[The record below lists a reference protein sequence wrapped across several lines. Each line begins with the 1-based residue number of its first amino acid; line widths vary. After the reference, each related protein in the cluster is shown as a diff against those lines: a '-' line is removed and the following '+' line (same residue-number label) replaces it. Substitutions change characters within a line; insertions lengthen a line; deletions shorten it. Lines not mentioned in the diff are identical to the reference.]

1 MAAET
6 DVTGPPAGAPSG
18 TPRVAPGEP
27 AATARLLDDPAT
39 ADLKAKVDAAWEEFA
54 RALGSALGQLPAGV
68 QLDLTLDPTA
78 AGTGEAVYEVGLSMA
93 DDKQLYGEAVGNASL
108 PDGHRLDR
116 AAVADLVALGWSP
129 PGVVERSGNR
139 FGLQASA
146 EDASRVAAAVTRTLR
161 DVYGA
166 PHPAFLTYEVSGTRA
181 GAAALLQGAAEG
193 TIELPPLGSARPA
206 PVTAELAELGDT
218 APIPVPA
225 PVDFDLLTER
235 VRTVV
240 AALQKTSPETLQ
252 TDEDGDIGIRAG
264 SAMVFVR
271 VHRNPALVDVYSPLL
286 TEVEPNE
293 RLYERLS
300 QLTRRMPIGRLYY
313 TEGTIWASVPV
324 FGRDFAAT
332 HLVLAVQV
340 MTALADELDDRLQG
354 DFGGKRFF
362 GEGDKPP
369 GSDGERTGMYL

>member
-1 MAAET
+1 DQPGSADAPESAA
-6 DVTGPPAGAPSG
+6 
-18 TPRVAPGEP
+18 VAPGES

-39 ADLKAKVDAAWEEFA
+39 ADLKVKVDHAWQEFA
-54 RALGSALGQLPAGV
+54 HALGIALGYLPAGV

-78 AGTGEAVYEVGLSMA
+78 SGTGEAVYQVGLAMGEDRLLFA
-93 DDKQLYGEAVGNASL
+93 DAVGNASL
-108 PDGHRLDR
+108 PEGHRLDR
-116 AAVADLVALGWSP
+116 SAVADLVALGWSP

-139 FGLQASA
+139 FGMHAGA
-146 EDASRVAAAVTRTLR
+146 DDAALVAATVTRTLR

-181 GAAALLQGAAEG
+181 GAAALLRGAADG
-193 TIELPPLGSARPA
+193 TLELPPLGSARPA
-206 PVTAELAELGDT
+206 SIGTELVEPA
-218 APIPVPA
+218 IPVPE
-225 PVDFDLLTER
+225 PVDFELLSER
-235 VRTVV
+235 VLTVV
-240 AALQKTSPETLQ
+240 AAMQKTTPDALQ

-286 TEVEPNE
+286 TEVDPSEA
-293 RLYERLS
+293 LYERLS
-300 QLTRRMPIGRLYY
+300 QLTRRMPIGRLYFA
-313 TEGTIWASVPV
+313 EGTIWASVPV

-332 HLVLAVQV
+332 HLVLAIQV

-362 GEGDKPP
+362 GEDKAGGGD
-369 GSDGERTGMYL
+369 SERTGMYL